1 MAGRCGRKVREQV
14 YSTEVT
20 QIEWRKKIMEWSSAV
35 ANLIGGRSYGEYVSE
50 QAFKPT
56 RNYRVLG

>member
-1 MAGRCGRKVREQV
+1 MA
-14 YSTEVT
+14 
-20 QIEWRKKIMEWSSAV
+20 QIELRKKIMEWSSAV

-56 RNYRVLG
+56 RNYSIEF

>member
-1 MAGRCGRKVREQV
+1 M
-14 YSTEVT
+14 YSIEGMSVA
-20 QIEWRKKIMEWSSAV
+20 QIELRKKIMEWSSAV

-56 RNYRVLG
+56 RNYSIEF